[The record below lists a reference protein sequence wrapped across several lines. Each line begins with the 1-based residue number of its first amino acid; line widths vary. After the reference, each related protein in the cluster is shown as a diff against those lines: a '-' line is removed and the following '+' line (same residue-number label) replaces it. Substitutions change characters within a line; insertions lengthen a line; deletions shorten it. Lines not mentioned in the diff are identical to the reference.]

1 MGKRRWRLRV
11 YPTREILA
19 ISTNTATAK
28 VADPSGPS
36 RPQNHFLS
44 SKCLSDKSLCRGCAD
59 VRRTAMADWAE
70 GWGGVAGASPHFAL
84 CGCNELPSASKIAT
98 GRKVGNAALTFRYFL
113 FLLFCLAALPRAAA
127 QQAGTTSCSS
137 PCPPPL
143 FLSMFCECRFKKYVF
158 SSATSS
164 YALSLL
170 LDAVRADVELV
181 GVRRG
186 SRGGRWLAVATLEGN
201 TTF

>member
-1 MGKRRWRLRV
+1 MRV

-28 VADPSGPS
+28 VAAPSGPS

-44 SKCLSDKSLCRGCAD
+44 SKCLSDKSLCRGSAE

-98 GRKVGNAALTFRYFL
+98 GRKVGNAALTYRYIFLFIYLFFLL
-113 FLLFCLAALPRAAA
+113 FLLFCLAAVPRAAA
-127 QQAGTTSCSS
+127 QQAGTTSCST

-143 FLSMFCECRFKKYVF
+143 FLSMFCECRFKKTCF
-158 SSATSS
+158 FLS
-164 YALSLL
+164 YEFICTIFAN
-170 LDAVRADVELV
+170 
-181 GVRRG
+181 GCC
-186 SRGGRWLAVATLEGN
+186 
-201 TTF
+201 